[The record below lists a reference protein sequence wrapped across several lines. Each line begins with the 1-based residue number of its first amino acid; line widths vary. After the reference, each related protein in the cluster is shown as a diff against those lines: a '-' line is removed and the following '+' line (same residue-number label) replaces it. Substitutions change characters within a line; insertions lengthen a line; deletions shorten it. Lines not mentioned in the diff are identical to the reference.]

1 MGFITYLS
9 WDFTVLWG
17 PFVPIF
23 WHFCYDRIMNFEKIE
38 KAYELLLE
46 NVQLLQNNLKT
57 NSYDAL
63 IEQNALYLDGKT
75 ENEEILANNQAL
87 RQLELTKEE
96 WRRAYQFLFIKMA
109 QSEPLQANHQFTPD
123 SIGFVLLFL
132 LENLTKNERL
142 DVLEIGSG
150 TGNLAQTLINNSS
163 RQLDYMGLEVDD
175 LLIDLSASIADV
187 VGSEGSFVQE
197 DAVRPQLIKESD
209 IIVSDLPVGYY
220 PNDTIASRY
229 QVAAQ
234 NEHTYAHHLLMEQSL
249 KYLNAQGFAIFL
261 APVNLLTSPQSDLLK
276 GWLKGY
282 ADIVA
287 VIALPEELFGNP
299 VNAKSIFVL
308 QKQSSQ
314 APETFVYPL
323 SDLQDRDN
331 LLDFMENFKKWS
343 ADYIL

>member
-1 MGFITYLS
+1 
-9 WDFTVLWG
+9 
-17 PFVPIF
+17 
-23 WHFCYDRIMNFEKIE
+23 MNFETIE

-46 NVQLLQNNLKT
+46 NVQLLQNDLKT

-63 IEQNALYLDGKT
+63 IEQNAIYLDGKT
-75 ENEEILANNQAL
+75 ENKTVLANDQAL
-87 RQLELTKEE
+87 CDLNLSKEE
-96 WRRAYQFLFIKMA
+96 WRRAYQFLFIKLA

-132 LENLTKNERL
+132 LENLTKEESL
-142 DVLEIGSG
+142 DLLEIGSG
-150 TGNLAQTLINNSS
+150 TGNLAQTLLNNSS
-163 RQLDYMGLEVDD
+163 KGLNYLGLEVDD

-187 VGSEGSFVQE
+187 VGSDASFVQE
-197 DAVRPQLIKESD
+197 DAVRPSLLKESD

-220 PNDTIASRY
+220 PDDAIASRY

-234 NEHTYAHHLLMEQSL
+234 DDHTYAHHLLMEQSL
-249 KYLNAQGFAIFL
+249 KYLKANGFAIFL

-276 GWLKGY
+276 AWLKGY

-287 VIALPEELFGNP
+287 VITLPEELFGNP
-299 VNAKSIFVL
+299 ANAKSIFVL
-308 QKQSSQ
+308 QKQTVQ

-323 SDLQDRDN
+323 SDLQDRDK

-343 ADYIL
+343 AEYILWWKFLL